1 MNPKLLQKQLERF
14 ATDRW
19 ARRGIRGLIR
29 ATWLG
34 LSFWSFWLGGHL
46 LFGWPLDYLTLEIVV
61 LVCIAVGALLLLR
74 PRMKSRE
81 VARRLDQRFG
91 LEEQMTTAEELSAT
105 LPEGSKPEGVASY
118 LLWHARHN
126 SHQIHRYARTKQ
138 MLPWAEIVA
147 LFAAILMAVGMFLLI
162 HINQPVAASV
172 QPAPLPPPAGPGRP
186 PVAFPN
192 DSLALPQG
200 DTAAPDGRPGQ
211 GEGETGQGK
220 GGGEG
225 IEAGPGTGSN
235 QQAISALA
243 DALRDLSITR
253 PVADALDE
261 ADTAGAARTLR
272 EIADQADQL
281 SQKTRHE
288 IAEALRQAA
297 TDIGPTDGELAND
310 IRDSAFRLER
320 DKQQAAQSLEDLA
333 NMVEQLGGQQPGV
346 PAQSQPPPAQQ
357 GNNEQPQD
365 RQDPPQGAP
374 GGAGN
379 TPLPGDQHE
388 RKPDPAER
396 LDVEG
401 VPLELEGG
409 PGDEER
415 ASDSEQDGP
424 PAQVEPV
431 GGGSGF
437 EQDAATLND
446 EEIQAGA
453 DPLRIPPDLRHVVQT
468 YFSPAE

>member
-34 LSFWSFWLGGHL
+34 LSFWSFWLGGHF

-61 LVCIAVGALLLLR
+61 LICIAVGALLLLR
-74 PRMKSRE
+74 PRMKSGE

-91 LEEQMTTAEELSAT
+91 LEEQMTTAEELAAT
-105 LPEGSKPEGVASY
+105 LPEGSRPEGVASY

-138 MLPWAEIVA
+138 MLPWAEVIA

-162 HINQPVAASV
+162 YINQPVAASV
-172 QPAPLPPPAGPGRP
+172 QPAPLPPLAGPGRP
-186 PVAFPN
+186 PDAFPN

-200 DTAAPDGRPGQ
+200 DTAAPGGGPGQ
-211 GEGETGQGK
+211 GEGEAGQGA
-220 GGGEG
+220 GEG
-225 IEAGPGTGSN
+225 PGEEAAPGTGSN

-243 DALRDLSITR
+243 EALRDLSITR

-261 ADTAGAARTLR
+261 GDTAGAARRLR

-281 SQKTRHE
+281 SQETRHE

-297 TDIGPTDGELAND
+297 TDIGPTDGELANE

-333 NMVEQLGGQQPGV
+333 NLVEQLGGQQPGV
-346 PAQSQPPPAQQ
+346 STQPPPPPAQQ
-357 GNNEQPQD
+357 SNNEQPQD
-365 RQDPPQGAP
+365 RQEPPQGVP

-379 TPLPGDQHE
+379 IPGDQRE

-401 VPLELEGG
+401 VPLELEGET
-409 PGDEER
+409 GDEGNTT
-415 ASDSEQDGP
+415 ASEQDGP
-424 PAQVEPV
+424 PEQVEPV